1 PLSSAEHPEFNKATQ
16 DINGNICFKY
26 VS

>member
-1 PLSSAEHPEFNKATQ
+1 EFNKATQ

>member
-1 PLSSAEHPEFNKATQ
+1 HPEFNKATQ

>member
-1 PLSSAEHPEFNKATQ
+1 EHPEFNKATQ

>member
-1 PLSSAEHPEFNKATQ
+1 SSAEHPEFNKATQ

>member
-1 PLSSAEHPEFNKATQ
+1 MLFIHYHPEFNKATQ